1 MGKTDNTA
9 ALVARIAALEEKL
22 NGFEERA
29 EKIAAESAVKYFLKL
44 QKEDRKER
52 HDRRLHNIKMLLQ
65 NYRMLKINSEEAV
78 YSLEQIE
85 SPYDIFEDMMQGK
98 DGTLQIDSIKK
109 SAARTKIIVDHIEK
123 MIDLY
128 QVYTSREDA
137 DPIEQRRFDVLND
150 LYLSDVKLGAK
161 EVADKYG
168 ISRESVYS
176 DRSIALENMAALVF
190 GVDGLT
196 TH

>member
-123 MIDLY
+123 MIGLY

-168 ISRESVYS
+168 ISKESVYS

>member
-9 ALVARIAALEEKL
+9 ALMARIAALEEKL
-22 NGFEERA
+22 EGFEERA

-85 SPYDIFEDMMQGK
+85 SPYDIFEEMMQGK

-128 QVYTSREDA
+128 QVYASREDA

-150 LYLSDVKLGAK
+150 LYLADVKLGAK

-168 ISRESVYS
+168 ISKESVYS

-196 TH
+196 GR

>member
-1 MGKTDNTA
+1 
-9 ALVARIAALEEKL
+9 
-22 NGFEERA
+22 
-29 EKIAAESAVKYFLKL
+29 
-44 QKEDRKER
+44 
-52 HDRRLHNIKMLLQ
+52 MLLQ

-85 SPYDIFEDMMQGK
+85 SPYDIFEEMMQGK

-128 QVYTSREDA
+128 QVYASREDA

-150 LYLSDVKLGAK
+150 LYLADVKLGAK

-168 ISRESVYS
+168 ISKESVYS

-196 TH
+196 GR

>member
-168 ISRESVYS
+168 ISKESVYS